1 MIDERGFEFVKIFL
15 EELGGWLVIYLKNK
29 FWDEMKFN
37 FIDLL
42 VKLKFYNN
50 KIFVDQWVSVDDK
63 NLNVNI
69 IQVRDVLF

>member
-37 FIDLL
+37 FNDLL

-50 KIFVDQWVSVDDK
+50 KIFVD
-63 NLNVNI
+63 
-69 IQVRDVLF
+69 